1 MIDRIQVQDLYQEIS
16 VDHNL
21 HVIDVRDQNEFAL
34 GHIPGALNNP
44 HLRLRA
50 APNFVPDNHP
60 VVLYDEDDSGGQS
73 EIEETA
79 RLLQEQNVNVR
90 ILAGGLA
97 AWLQA
102 DLPIEKEL
110 Q

>member
-1 MIDRIQVQDLYQEIS
+1 MTERIQAQELYRQIS

-21 HVIDVRDQNEFAL
+21 HIIDVRDQNLFAL
-34 GHIPGALNNP
+34 GHVPGALNNP

-50 APNFVPDNHP
+50 APNFVPDDHP
-60 VVLYDEDDSGGQS
+60 VILYDEDDHS
-73 EIEETA
+73 EAFDIEETA
-79 RLLQEQNVNVR
+79 RLLEDRGHRVH
-90 ILAGGLA
+90 ILSGGLA

-102 DLPIEKEL
+102 DLPIEKET